1 MAERAKAKSKFSLR
15 SRWLLRLLAL
25 YVLAQ
30 FGWWAYLL
38 SSQGDDS
45 TVWMIL
51 GEGSVFAFLL
61 MLGLVR
67 LDRGLKQDELR
78 LRRDRHFMRAVTH
91 ELKTPLSTIQLGV
104 QTLERMNLT
113 EAQKQEVMNGV
124 NSGIDALGNRL
135 DDILVASK
143 LNRDVPV
150 ARSSFSWGEC
160 VEEAVLRFGEQAP
173 NAQIDVKCDSSDGD
187 MTVMGDKA
195 LWRLSMGNLMDNALK
210 HSTGSIH
217 VKWGGD
223 SDKVW
228 FVVQDEGPG
237 IPKSLQAEVIKPF
250 VSLNNDSSGLGLY
263 LAHATAQAHRAKLE
277 MNSSQDGFEVSL
289 VWPLKFA

>member
-1 MAERAKAKSKFSLR
+1 
-15 SRWLLRLLAL
+15 
-25 YVLAQ
+25 
-30 FGWWAYLL
+30 
-38 SSQGDDS
+38 
-45 TVWMIL
+45 MIL

-61 MLGLVR
+61 VLGLIR
-67 LDRGLKQDELR
+67 LDRGLKNDELR

-104 QTLERMNLT
+104 HTLERMNLT
-113 EAQKQEVMNGV
+113 EAQRLEVMKGV

-150 ARSSFSWGEC
+150 SRSSFSWGEC
-160 VEEAVLRFGEQAP
+160 VEEAVMRFGEQAP
-173 NAQIDVKCDSSDGD
+173 NARVDVKCESADGD
-187 MTVMGDKA
+187 MTMMGDKA
-195 LWRLSMGNLMDNALK
+195 LWRLSMGNLMDNALR

-217 VKWGGD
+217 VRWGTD
-223 SDKVW
+223 LDKVW

-237 IPKSLQAEVIKPF
+237 IPKSLQTEVIKPF
-250 VSLNNDSSGLGLY
+250 VSLNSESSGSGLGLY
-263 LAHATAQAHRAKLE
+263 LVHATAQAHRAKLE
-277 MNSSQDGFEVSL
+277 MNSSKDGFEVSL